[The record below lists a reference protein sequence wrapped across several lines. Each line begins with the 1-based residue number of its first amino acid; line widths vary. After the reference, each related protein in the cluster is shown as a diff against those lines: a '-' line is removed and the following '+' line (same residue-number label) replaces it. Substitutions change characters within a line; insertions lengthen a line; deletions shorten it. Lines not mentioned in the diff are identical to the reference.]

1 MKEGEHAGS
10 PQRAGSTQGV
20 SSPRRVGLLQQAGS
34 PVQFAHTI
42 MKYNPDIH
50 HRRSIRLKG
59 YDYSQCGYYF
69 ITICTKHRRCLF
81 GEIENGQMILNN
93 AGKMIDRWWNELK
106 NKYANIEIDEYV
118 VMPNHCHGIINIV
131 GIVGADGIVGEDLCV
146 FPDNKSGEELRM
158 GEHAGS
164 PQQMGRPIYKM
175 IQWFKTMTTNEYIR
189 NVKQNHWEP
198 FDGKIWQRN
207 YYEQIVRDEIS
218 LRRIRE
224 YIVNNPYQWQQ
235 DKLFAG

>member
-1 MKEGEHAGS
+1 
-10 PQRAGSTQGV
+10 
-20 SSPRRVGLLQQAGS
+20 
-34 PVQFAHTI
+34 

-50 HRRSIRLKG
+50 HRRSIRLAG

-69 ITICTKHRRCLF
+69 ITVCTQRRLCLF
-81 GEIENGQMILNN
+81 GEIEKGRMILND
-93 AGKMIDRWWNELK
+93 AGKMISRWWNELK

-131 GIVGADGIVGEDLCV
+131 GTVGADRCVCPNGKGEQ
-146 FPDNKSGEELRM
+146 

-164 PQQMGRPIYKM
+164 PQQGSPQQDSPLRGRPIYKM
-175 IQWFKTMTTNEYIR
+175 VQWFKTMTTNEYIH
-189 NVKQNHWEP
+189 NVKQNRWEP
-198 FDGKIWQRN
+198 FDNKLWQRN

-224 YIVNNPYQWQQ
+224 YIANNPYQWKQ
-235 DKLFAG
+235 DKLFAD